1 MFSLQR
7 YISHRLR
14 PRRELLR
21 EGEGGGTYIL
31 HERTL
36 FPPDYRERLSG
47 FNRTNES
54 PLPLA
59 LYCIFSSQMYHLMKQ
74 KVEEKPFSSSLNIY
88 QEAAVQWGG
97 GQVTPV
103 WNTIERKKEGYFIKI
118 SL

>member
-1 MFSLQR
+1 
-7 YISHRLR
+7 
-14 PRRELLR
+14 
-21 EGEGGGTYIL
+21 
-31 HERTL
+31 
-36 FPPDYRERLSG
+36 
-47 FNRTNES
+47 
-54 PLPLA
+54 
-59 LYCIFSSQMYHLMKQ
+59 MKQ